1 MILSK
6 IVEYFLAY
14 NNHIKE
20 LILNKAALQ
29 YGKIKS
35 KSITGKHLLLA
46 YSQLKFIR
54 LISQMLAKRWER
66 FQQSHDLVKEKIDKN
81 TADVS
86 KKFRTVL
93 ELSIRESINK
103 LVVDPRKEISWPVP

>member
-1 MILSK
+1 MI
-6 IVEYFLAY
+6 
-14 NNHIKE
+14 
-20 LILNKAALQ
+20 
-29 YGKIKS
+29 G
-35 KSITGKHLLLA
+35 
-46 YSQLKFIR
+46 
-54 LISQMLAKRWER
+54 KRWDR
-66 FQQSHDLVKEKIDKN
+66 YQQSNDIVKEKIDKN